1 MSILIQAGHYSSHSK
16 KLMQKMYERG
26 LSKPEKSYTHKLS
39 PQQVTDTIYKI
50 LSRTDLSVANIKL
63 ADSIMVDFLLS
74 NLDAENW
81 GWAHEKNLP
90 ALDYWQQLE
99 PNVRFIL
106 VFDHP
111 NQLLFKL
118 DNANLTTDII
128 DSVISEWIDYH
139 TKLLSILENHSDKAI
154 LIEGVCAL
162 DNTANLG
169 EQMKAISNNLR
180 LNSTWQTSNNDT
192 GQISNNNVPSK
203 QDNIV
208 AEHIHNEILKKYPE
222 IIKLFNTLLNKAAM
236 KSSEPIYKKRSTE
249 LHSLIAALNHL
260 EENDDKQY
268 LVENQKLIQELEGVK
283 QQYSQEVQSLKFKYK
298 ESINESN
305 EALKQLHRAQEELE
319 RKFIESESIEYISE
333 HNKLL
338 SKKIE
343 ELNSANHEAEK
354 KVIDSQVIVDQYKS
368 TLDQM
373 YKETKQLK
381 SINKESGLS
390 EKLKQENEVLLKQ
403 LHYTQEELEK
413 YFSKSQSLNSA
424 DLATT
429 TLHNKVS
436 NQLSSKAQVYYGAAD
451 RVKNALP
458 YRLGSKMVKAKKP
471 KEIAALPLALAK
483 EYRDFR
489 KPENNQAALPD
500 LEEYRDKMEAD
511 KVREHLSYQLGVM
524 LLESS
529 KSPKA
534 TLTLP
539 LSIGKKLIKF
549 RKELK
554 KK

>member
-1 MSILIQAGHYSSHSK
+1 M
-16 KLMQKMYERG
+16 
-26 LSKPEKSYTHKLS
+26 
-39 PQQVTDTIYKI
+39 
-50 LSRTDLSVANIKL
+50 
-63 ADSIMVDFLLS
+63 
-74 NLDAENW
+74 
-81 GWAHEKNLP
+81 
-90 ALDYWQQLE
+90 
-99 PNVRFIL
+99 
-106 VFDHP
+106 
-111 NQLLFKL
+111 
-118 DNANLTTDII
+118 
-128 DSVISEWIDYH
+128 
-139 TKLLSILENHSDKAI
+139 
-154 LIEGVCAL
+154 
-162 DNTANLG
+162 
-169 EQMKAISNNLR
+169 
-180 LNSTWQTSNNDT
+180 
-192 GQISNNNVPSK
+192 
-203 QDNIV
+203 
-208 AEHIHNEILKKYPE
+208 
-222 IIKLFNTLLNKAAM
+222 
-236 KSSEPIYKKRSTE
+236 
-249 LHSLIAALNHL
+249 IAALNHL

-413 YFSKSQSLNSA
+413 YFSKGQSLSSA

-451 RVKNALP
+451 RVKNDLP

-539 LSIGKKLIKF
+539 LSIGKKLIEF